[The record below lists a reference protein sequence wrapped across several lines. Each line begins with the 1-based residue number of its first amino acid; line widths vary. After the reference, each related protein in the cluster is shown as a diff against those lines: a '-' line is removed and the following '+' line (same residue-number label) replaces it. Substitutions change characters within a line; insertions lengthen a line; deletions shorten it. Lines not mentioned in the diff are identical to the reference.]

1 MGKRAA
7 RRGDRRGRGRTRPR
21 GRGRRSDRRHPR
33 ALLLAGALLGLALI
47 CGSALAEW
55 RGGDTDAR
63 EPGYA
68 AESPLGSRTPLP
80 AAPPPKP
87 SKKDEKPGEGSD
99 SGKKDDEGD
108 DLPAAGPGTFTPAG
122 ASGAPV
128 GTGGP
133 LRRYKVLVEDGVD
146 VSPGQA
152 ATEIQAILA
161 HPRSWAA
168 HGRGRFQL
176 VSGRDSADVTIKIA
190 TPATTDRL
198 CAANGDTHGEL
209 NCEVTGGVVVNLK
222 RWVKGSPQYDGPPA
236 EYRHLIINHEIGHM
250 IGFHQHMECPGEGR
264 AAPVMM
270 QQIKGL
276 KGCKSNAWPYA
287 KDGTF
292 VDGPAVP

>member
-7 RRGDRRGRGRTRPR
+7 RSGDRRGRGHTRPR
-21 GRGRRSDRRHPR
+21 GRGRRSARRHPR
-33 ALLLAGALLGLALI
+33 ALLLVGGLLGLALI

-55 RGGDTDAR
+55 RGRDGYTP

-80 AAPPPKP
+80 TAPPPKQ

-99 SGKKDDEGD
+99 SGKKGDGGD
-108 DLPAAGPGTFTPAG
+108 DVPAAGPGTFTPAR
-122 ASGAPV
+122 ASGVPV

-146 VSPGQA
+146 VSPRQA
-152 ATEIQAILA
+152 ATEVQAILA

-176 VSGRDSADVTIKIA
+176 VSGDDSADVTIKIA

-198 CAANGDTHGEL
+198 CAVNGDTHGEL
-209 NCEVTGGVVVNLK
+209 NCEVAGGVVVNLK

-250 IGFHQHMECPGEGR
+250 IGFHQHMDCPGEGK

-287 KDGTF
+287 KGGAF

>member
-7 RRGDRRGRGRTRPR
+7 RSGDRRGRGHTRPR
-21 GRGRRSDRRHPR
+21 SRGRRSARRHPR
-33 ALLLAGALLGLALI
+33 ALLLVGGLLGLALI
-47 CGSALAEW
+47 CGAALAEW
-55 RGGDTDAR
+55 PGKDAGVP

-68 AESPLGSRTPLP
+68 AETPLGSRAPLP

-87 SKKDEKPGEGSD
+87 PKGEDKDKKDD
-99 SGKKDDEGD
+99 ASGKKKGAGV
-108 DLPAAGPGTFTPAG
+108 PASGPGTFTPAG
-122 ASGAPV
+122 SSGSPV

-146 VSPGQA
+146 VSPRQA
-152 ATEIQAILA
+152 ATEVQAILA

-176 VSGRDSADVTIKIA
+176 VSGGDSADVTIKIA

-198 CAANGDTHGEL
+198 CAVNGDTHGEL
-209 NCEVTGGVVVNLK
+209 NCEVAGGVVVNLK
-222 RWVKGSPQYDGPPA
+222 RWVQGSPQYDGPPA

-250 IGFHQHMECPGEGR
+250 IGFRQHMACPGEGE

-276 KGCKSNAWPYA
+276 KGCRSNAWPYT
-287 KDGTF
+287 KGGTF
-292 VDGPAVP
+292 VEGPSVP

>member
-7 RRGDRRGRGRTRPR
+7 RSGARNGRGRTRPP

-33 ALLLAGALLGLALI
+33 ALLLVGGLLGLALI

-55 RGGDTDAR
+55 RGGDSDTP

-68 AESPLGSRTPLP
+68 AESPLGSR
-80 AAPPPKP
+80 AP
-87 SKKDEKPGEGSD
+87 
-99 SGKKDDEGD
+99 
-108 DLPAAGPGTFTPAG
+108 LPAAGPGTFTPAD

-146 VSPGQA
+146 VSPRQA
-152 ATEIQAILA
+152 ATEVQAILA

-176 VSGRDSADVTIKIA
+176 VSGGDSADVTIKIA

-209 NCEVTGGVVVNLK
+209 NCEVAGGVVVNLK

-250 IGFHQHMECPGEGR
+250 IGFHQHMECPGAGR

-276 KGCKSNAWPYA
+276 KGCRSNAWPYA

-292 VDGPAVP
+292 VEGPAVP